1 MNNICNKTNELL
13 STNIQIDVHNKNS
26 SYLDGVKESV
36 ILKQKFLFDI
46 QKHPRESIDSSI
58 HGCSAEM
65 KTIMPTMNLPAFGG
79 SFMMKI
85 KVCSVSSAAP
95 IMQQVQPMA
104 MALGTLNHVFEI

>member
-1 MNNICNKTNELL
+1 
-13 STNIQIDVHNKNS
+13 
-26 SYLDGVKESV
+26 
-36 ILKQKFLFDI
+36 
-46 QKHPRESIDSSI
+46 
-58 HGCSAEM
+58 M

-95 IMQQVQPMA
+95 IIQQVQPMA